1 MSRGQPRGAR
11 LAAYVATAGPLIL
24 LGAVPAIWFAG
35 LPGGFALLLLPMTLV
50 VRRLLRLPVGLR
62 GTDGLLLA
70 CALWIAVTALA
81 VRDWNTAAPKLFG
94 ALLGLSLVYVI
105 GSDPIT
111 AARLRIQ
118 WLGLAIGITALVIFA
133 ALLLTEWPQR
143 KLLPL
148 DGIYAALPAG
158 PRVVDH
164 GGRIGGIGPNQ
175 IGGALA
181 LLAPLGL
188 ALSLDE
194 TGSSRNVRRLATVIV
209 ALAIAVLLLTQSRS
223 AYVGALLGL
232 TLVGGWR
239 IGRSAWLRRRPIGRT
254 VLHVALGLGLALLMA
269 AVASTWLVPLHSTT
283 DTLTGRLRIW
293 TASVLMIGEY
303 LYTGVGPGQF
313 PLVLKAAFPEVGAS
327 VAPHIPHAHNFV
339 LQALLDLGLPGSLLL
354 GLLLALVVRGLILTA
369 RDSRDRSLQMLAVGL
384 AGSLLAFFVY
394 GLTDTIAPGARGGLP
409 FWLVLGLALACG
421 RLARYVRVA
430 E

>member
-1 MSRGQPRGAR
+1 M
-11 LAAYVATAGPLIL
+11 L
-24 LGAVPAIWFAG
+24 
-35 LPGGFALLLLPMTLV
+35 LV
-50 VRRLLRLPVGLR
+50 VRRVVRLPGGLR
-62 GTDGLLLA
+62 NTDGLVIA

-81 VRDWNTAAPKLFG
+81 VRDWNAAAPKLFG
-94 ALLGLSLVYVI
+94 ALLGLSLVYVM
-105 GSDPIT
+105 GAYPIPAT
-111 AARLRIQ
+111 RLRTQ
-118 WLGLAIGITALVIFA
+118 WLGLAVGITVLVVLA
-133 ALLLTEWPQR
+133 ALFLTEWPQR

-148 DGIYAALPAG
+148 DGIYTVLPAG

-194 TGSSRNVRRLATVIV
+194 TGSSKNVRRLAAVTV
-209 ALAIAVLLLTQSRS
+209 ALAITVLLLTQSRS

-232 TLVGGWR
+232 TLVGWWR
-239 IGRSAWLRRRPIGRT
+239 VGRTAWLRRPLGRT
-254 VLHVALGLGLALLMA
+254 VLHVALGLGLALLV
-269 AVASTWLVPLHSTT
+269 AVITSTWLAPLDSTS

-293 TASVLMIGEY
+293 TASVLLIGEY

-313 PLVLKAAFPEVGAS
+313 TLVLRAAFPDIGAS

-339 LQALLDLGLPGSLLL
+339 LQALLDLGLPGSVLL
-354 GLLLALVVRGLILTA
+354 GLLIALVVRGLILTA
-369 RDSRDRSLQMLAVGL
+369 RDSRDSSIQLLAVGL

-409 FWLVLGLALACG
+409 FWLVLGLGLACG
-421 RLARYVRVA
+421 RLQREPQVT

>member
-1 MSRGQPRGAR
+1 M
-11 LAAYVATAGPLIL
+11 
-24 LGAVPAIWFAG
+24 
-35 LPGGFALLLLPMTLV
+35 LLPLLLV

-62 GTDGLLLA
+62 RTDGLVIA

-105 GSDPIT
+105 GADPIS

-118 WLGLAIGITALVIFA
+118 WLGLAVGITVLVVLA
-133 ALLLTEWPQR
+133 ALFLTEWPQR

-148 DGIYAALPAG
+148 DGIYAMLPAG

-164 GGRIGGIGPNQ
+164 AGRIGGIGPNQ

-188 ALSLDE
+188 ALSLDDNG
-194 TGSSRNVRRLATVIV
+194 TARSIRRLAAVTL
-209 ALAIAVLLLTQSRS
+209 ALAITVLLLTQSRS

-232 TLVGGWR
+232 TLVGWWR
-239 IGRSAWLRRRPIGRT
+239 ISRLAWLRRRPWGRT
-254 VLHVALGLGLALLMA
+254 ALHVALGLGLALLMA
-269 AVASTWLVPLHSTT
+269 AVASTWLAPLDSTT

-293 TASVLMIGEY
+293 TASVLLIGEY

-327 VAPHIPHAHNFV
+327 VHPHIPHAHNFV

-354 GLLLALVVRGLILTA
+354 GILIALALRGLILTA
-369 RDSRDRSLQMLAVGL
+369 RDSGDSSLQLLAVGL

-421 RLARYVRVA
+421 RLARRVRVA
-430 E
+430 K

>member
-1 MSRGQPRGAR
+1 M
-11 LAAYVATAGPLIL
+11 YVDAAGPLIL
-24 LGAVPAIWFAG
+24 LGAAPAIWFAG
-35 LPGGFALLLLPMTLV
+35 LPGGFALALLPMILF
-50 VRRLLRLPVGLR
+50 VRRKLRLPVGWH
-62 GTDGLLLA
+62 GSDGLLLA
-70 CALWIAVTALA
+70 CALWIAITALA
-81 VRDWNTAAPKLFG
+81 VSDWNAAAPKLFG

-105 GSDPIT
+105 GAYPIPAT
-111 AARLRIQ
+111 RLRIQ
-118 WLGLAIGITALVIFA
+118 WLGLAVGITVLVVLA
-133 ALLLTEWPQR
+133 ALFLTEWPQR

-148 DGIYAALPAG
+148 DGIYTVLPAG
-158 PRVVDH
+158 PRLVDH

-188 ALSLDE
+188 ALSLDKN
-194 TGSSRNVRRLATVIV
+194 GSSRNVRSLAAVTV
-209 ALAIAVLLLTQSRS
+209 ALAITVLLLTQSRS

-232 TLVGGWR
+232 TLVGWWR
-239 IGRSAWLRRRPIGRT
+239 VGRTAWLRRRPFGRT
-254 VLHVALGLGLALLMA
+254 VLHVALGLGLALLIA
-269 AVASTWLVPLHSTT
+269 AVASTWLAPLDSTT

-293 TASVLMIGEY
+293 TSSVLLIGEY

-313 PLVLKAAFPEVGAS
+313 PLVLKAAFPEIGAS

-339 LQALLDLGLPGSLLL
+339 LQALLDLGLPGSVLL
-354 GLLLALVVRGLILTA
+354 GLLTALVVRGLILTA
-369 RDSRDRSLQMLAVGL
+369 RDSRDGSLQLLAVGL

-409 FWLVLGLALACG
+409 FWLVLGLGLACG
-421 RLARYVRVA
+421 RLARETQVT

>member
-1 MSRGQPRGAR
+1 MSLGQSLRAR
-11 LAAYVATAGPLIL
+11 LATYVDTAGPLIL
-24 LGAVPAIWFAG
+24 LGAAPAIWFAG
-35 LPGGFALLLLPMTLV
+35 PPGGLALAILPLLLV
-50 VRRLLRLPVGLR
+50 VRRILRLPVGLH
-62 GTDGLLLA
+62 GTDGLVLA

-81 VRDWNTAAPKLFG
+81 VSDWNAAAPKLFG

-105 GSDPIT
+105 GAYPIP

-118 WLGLAIGITALVIFA
+118 WLGLAVGITVPVVLA
-133 ALLLTEWPQR
+133 ALFLTEWPQR

-148 DGIYAALPAG
+148 DGIYAMLPAG

-181 LLAPLGL
+181 LVAPLGL

-194 TGSSRNVRRLATVIV
+194 TGSNKNIRRLAAVTV
-209 ALAIAVLLLTQSRS
+209 ALAITVLLLTQSRS
-223 AYVGALLGL
+223 AFVGALLGL
-232 TLVGGWR
+232 TLVGWWR
-239 IGRSAWLRRRPIGRT
+239 ISRSAWLRRPLGRT
-254 VLHVALGLGLALLMA
+254 ALHVALGLSLALLMA
-269 AVASTWLVPLHSTT
+269 AVASTWLAPLDSTT
-283 DTLTGRLRIW
+283 DTLTGRLQIW
-293 TASVLMIGEY
+293 TASVLLIGEY

-313 PLVLKAAFPEVGAS
+313 PLVLKAAFPQVGAS
-327 VAPHIPHAHNFV
+327 VAPHIPHAHSFV

-354 GLLLALVVRGLILTA
+354 GILIALALRGLILTA
-369 RDSRDRSLQMLAVGL
+369 RDSGDTSLQLLAVGL
-384 AGSLLAFFVY
+384 GGSLLAFFVY

-421 RLARYVRVA
+421 RLARHVRLA

>member
-1 MSRGQPRGAR
+1 MLVAR
-11 LAAYVATAGPLIL
+11 RI
-24 LGAVPAIWFAG
+24 
-35 LPGGFALLLLPMTLV
+35 
-50 VRRLLRLPVGLR
+50 LRLPIGLR
-62 GTDGLLLA
+62 RTDGLVIA
-70 CALWIAVTALA
+70 CALWVGVTALA
-81 VRDWNTAAPKLFG
+81 VRDWHTAAPKLFG
-94 ALLGLSLVYVI
+94 ALMGLSLVYVI
-105 GSDPIT
+105 GLDPISG
-111 AARLRIQ
+111 AKLRTQ
-118 WLGLAIGITALVIFA
+118 WLGLAVGLTTLVILA
-133 ALLLTEWPQR
+133 ALILTEWPQR

-148 DGIYAALPAG
+148 DGIYAVLPAG

-188 ALSLDE
+188 ALSLDDHG
-194 TGSSRNVRRLATVIV
+194 TARGVRRLAAVIL
-209 ALAIAVLLLTQSRS
+209 ALALTVLLLTQSRS

-232 TLVGGWR
+232 TLVGWWR
-239 IGRSAWLRRRPIGRT
+239 VSRSVWLRRLPMGRS
-254 VLHVALGLGLALLMA
+254 VLHAALGLGLALLMTA
-269 AVASTWLVPLHSTT
+269 IAGTWLAPLDSTT
-283 DTLTGRLRIW
+283 DTLTGRLQIW
-293 TASVLMIGEY
+293 TASVLLIGDHV
-303 LYTGVGPGQF
+303 YTGVGPGQF
-313 PLVLKAAFPEVGAS
+313 PLVVQPAFPEVGAS

-384 AGSLLAFFVY
+384 AGSLLAYFVY

-409 FWLVLGLALACG
+409 FWLVLGLGLACG
-421 RLARYVRVA
+421 RLPRETRVT